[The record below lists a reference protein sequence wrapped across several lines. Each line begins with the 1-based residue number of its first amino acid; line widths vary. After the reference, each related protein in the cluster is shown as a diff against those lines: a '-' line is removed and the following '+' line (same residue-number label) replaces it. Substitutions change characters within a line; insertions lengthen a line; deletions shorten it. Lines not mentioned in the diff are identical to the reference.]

1 MCQTLT
7 TKFSPNS
14 REYDNERDIDP
25 ERWMVLKKTRL
36 LQHMDC
42 GTHWYFTGHAR
53 PAKLSDDSS
62 RRFPSNRCTHASNK
76 RVIGRSPVIILRTET
91 PGAGRIQ
98 KNLGAGVHEQGRP
111 GRLCLPTGWR
121 SQSRLIGQP
130 SGSCMSRPKLDDH
143 WNIERVVLVKMARF
157 IFMQC

>member
-98 KNLGAGVHEQGRP
+98 KVFGREFANQAAWVALP
-111 GRLCLPTGWR
+111 PDRLALAIASDWPA
-121 SQSRLIGQP
+121 
-130 SGSCMSRPKLDDH
+130 
-143 WNIERVVLVKMARF
+143 ERFLHVTAEA
-157 IFMQC
+157 